1 MDSVKIAWGDFYAK
15 LSDWGISDTLD
26 INQLA
31 IAVGYG
37 NIETKYTV
45 SLTKIE
51 IEFSISIPIGDKCS
65 GNISIKYFFKN
76 EGQLN
81 QNELAIYGELVKVP
95 EMSAWSLAQQ
105 DGVSMLNSIL
115 TTSLIFALGIVGI
128 AAFLPE
134 GALAILAIFVVA
146 V

>member
-1 MDSVKIAWGDFYAK
+1 M
-15 LSDWGISDTLD
+15 TT
-26 INQLA
+26 LA

-65 GNISIKYFFKN
+65 GNISIKYIFKN

-95 EMSAWSLAQQ
+95 EMSAWSLTQQ

>member
-65 GNISIKYFFKN
+65 GNISIKYIFKMK
-76 EGQLN
+76 GQLN

-115 TTSLIFALGIVGI
+115 TTI
-128 AAFLPE
+128 
-134 GALAILAIFVVA
+134 
-146 V
+146 

>member
-1 MDSVKIAWGDFYAK
+1 M
-15 LSDWGISDTLD
+15 
-26 INQLA
+26 IN
-31 IAVGYG
+31 V
-37 NIETKYTV
+37 V
-45 SLTKIE
+45 E
-51 IEFSISIPIGDKCS
+51 I
-65 GNISIKYFFKN
+65 FKN

-105 DGVSMLNSIL
+105 DGVSMLNNIL

>member
-1 MDSVKIAWGDFYAK
+1 MGRFLRK

-45 SLTKIE
+45 SSTKIE

-65 GNISIKYFFKN
+65 GNISIKYIFKMK
-76 EGQLN
+76 G
-81 QNELAIYGELVKVP
+81 
-95 EMSAWSLAQQ
+95 S
-105 DGVSMLNSIL
+105 
-115 TTSLIFALGIVGI
+115 
-128 AAFLPE
+128 
-134 GALAILAIFVVA
+134 
-146 V
+146 

>member
-1 MDSVKIAWGDFYAK
+1 MSKLRGEIFTQK

-37 NIETKYTV
+37 NIETKYYGK
-45 SLTKIE
+45 SYKNWNRI
-51 IEFSISIPIGDKCS
+51 FNFNSIGDKCS
-65 GNISIKYFFKN
+65 GNISIKYIFKN

-81 QNELAIYGELVKVP
+81 QNELALYGELVKVP
-95 EMSAWSLAQQ
+95 EMSTWSLAEQ
-105 DGVSMLNSIL
+105 DGVSMLSSIL

-128 AAFLPE
+128 VGFLPE
-134 GALAILAIFVVA
+134 GSLAMLAALVMMQL
-146 V
+146 

>member
-1 MDSVKIAWGDFYAK
+1 MDSVKIAQGDFYAK

-65 GNISIKYFFKN
+65 GNISIKYIFKN

-105 DGVSMLNSIL
+105 DGV
-115 TTSLIFALGIVGI
+115 
-128 AAFLPE
+128 
-134 GALAILAIFVVA
+134 
-146 V
+146 

>member
-65 GNISIKYFFKN
+65 GNISIKYIFKN

-105 DGVSMLNSIL
+105 DGV
-115 TTSLIFALGIVGI
+115 VC
-128 AAFLPE
+128 
-134 GALAILAIFVVA
+134 
-146 V
+146 